1 MRVELTGRQVD
12 ISPVL
17 RRLVVTKLAKLDRLL
32 NDRAVSAQAV
42 LTREK
47 LRHRIEITLHAR
59 GERFLHSEGSAATW
73 GSSLTETI
81 RKLSHQAQTL
91 KGKLQAQRRGVKSA
105 SIAQRLSATRSDA
118 VAGQPA
124 GAARAKRESPRVVR
138 AARQA
143 VRLRSVADAAHG
155 VDSAGDAIV
164 VFRNASTAGICVLYR
179 RRNGDLTLVET
190 EADGA

>member
-17 RRLVVTKLAKLDRLL
+17 RRLVVAKLAKLDRLL

-73 GSSLTETI
+73 GSSLAETI

-91 KGKLQAQRRGVKSA
+91 KGKLQARQRRGVKGA
-105 SIAQRLSATRSDA
+105 SIAQRPSTTRSDA
-118 VAGQPA
+118 IAGQPA
-124 GAARAKRESPRVVR
+124 GAARAKRESPMVVR

-143 VRLRSVADAAHG
+143 IRLRSVADAAHG

-164 VFRNASTAGICVLYR
+164 VFRNTATAGICVLYR

-190 EADGA
+190 EM